1 MGNAQCSGSCDAMC
15 MGSCEAQLAAE
26 ATCMGKCT
34 GQCTITPPSGMCDAA
49 ISAHCEAMAGA
60 MVDCKGRCDG
70 NITPPSAKAD
80 CQASAKAEAKL
91 NVECTPPRI
100 AISYK
105 LKAGVDAAAQAQF
118 VAGIKNLQVRLP
130 ALLAAIAKADSVIKA
145 GTGLAADA
153 TGAVKTAASGAIKG
167 NASIQATIGLG
178 CAVTE
183 LGAVGDAL
191 KSSTDKISGSFTA
204 AGKLKTALGV

>member
-1 MGNAQCSGSCDAMC
+1 
-15 MGSCEAQLAAE
+15 
-26 ATCMGKCT
+26 MGKCT

-130 ALLAAIAKADSVIKA
+130 ALLAAIAKADSVVKA

-153 TGAVKTAASGAIKG
+153 TGAVMTAASGAIKG
-167 NASIQATIGLG
+167 NASFSAAFGLG

-191 KSSTDKISGSFTA
+191 KISSDKISGSFTA